1 MDVLGGGLSNV
12 EASIVPSLGRA
23 LATLSNLPSP
33 SVSASLHVRPSVHL
47 RPSENGRPSVH
58 VVPTVNVRP
67 SENVQSN
74 PSSLRPTA
82 LTPTTAA
89 TPLPPPILPSGHGS
103 PILTAALRQ
112 KSAPTTNAT
121 PAAGPGLGPG
131 PASVLS
137 PPLSPNL
144 AVTAS
149 GCTGSFTGGGPALG
163 QGLGPTAGAHGLG
176 LGLDQG
182 SVGEGQSVSISG
194 QYVKITVEDTGI
206 GVPEN
211 LRTRLFQPFSKAQS
225 KVMDSGGGDR
235 LIDLCLL
242 ASLSDAVTHRLVLT
256 HPLMC

>member
-1 MDVLGGGLSNV
+1 M
-12 EASIVPSLGRA
+12 
-23 LATLSNLPSP
+23 
-33 SVSASLHVRPSVHL
+33 
-47 RPSENGRPSVH
+47 
-58 VVPTVNVRP
+58 NVRP
-67 SENVQSN
+67 TENVQSN
-74 PSSLRPTA
+74 PLSLRPTA

-89 TPLPPPILPSGHGS
+89 TPLPILPSGHGS

-112 KSAPTTNAT
+112 KSAQTTNAT
-121 PAAGPGLGPG
+121 PAVGPGLGPG

-137 PPLSPNL
+137 SPLSPNL

-149 GCTGSFTGGGPALG
+149 GCSASLTGGGPALG

-242 ASLSDAVTHRLVLT
+242 ASLSDAVTHQLVLT